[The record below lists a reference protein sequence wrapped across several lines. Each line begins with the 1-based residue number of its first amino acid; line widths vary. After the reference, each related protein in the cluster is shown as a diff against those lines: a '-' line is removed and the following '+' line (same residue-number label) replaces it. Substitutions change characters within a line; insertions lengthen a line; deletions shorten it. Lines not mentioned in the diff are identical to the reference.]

1 MAMASPI
8 AQYVVLMGTD
18 GRIANHGPVSEVI
31 AHDKQ
36 LAEKVEHEKAAI
48 ETDKAEETVADA
60 PPAPERARGGKL
72 TVAEEIAEGHV
83 SWSACTCSFK
93 LIG

>member
-1 MAMASPI
+1 MASPV

-18 GRIANHGPVSEVI
+18 GRIANHGVVSKVI
-31 AHDKQ
+31 AQDKQ
-36 LAEKVEHEKAAI
+36 LAEKIEHEKAAI
-48 ETDKAEETVADA
+48 EADKAEETVADA
-60 PPAPERARGGKL
+60 PSAPEKAQGGKL

-83 SWSACTCSFK
+83 SWSACTCSSK